1 MKMARGSTVLTGALV
16 ACALVVAAAVV
27 GADISQQ
34 ELQRVAQ
41 LTPPAQVHSAPGSLA
56 EEVVFFEEPNRSK
69 AYEMLASGQ
78 MHIYAYGL
86 SDPEIKR
93 RIETSKDLRYTLSY
107 GNTWEL
113 TINPSGPVLKNGKL
127 NPFAVAPIREALNW
141 LIDRHY
147 IAQELCFGLARP
159 KFLPIVSA
167 FPDYARLADV
177 ARAVEFKYAHNPGKA
192 KEVLTREMQQLGA
205 IQKDGKWW
213 YKNAPVDIT
222 FLIRTEDVRKRMGDY
237 IATLLEGLGF
247 TVDRQYKTAA
257 EAGPIWIGSDPSEGR
272 WHLYTGGWINTLISR
287 DQGNTFNYY
296 YTPKGRPDTLWQAYN
311 PSPRFAEIADRLARN
326 DYTSWPERMQ
336 LMAEALQLA
345 NLESFRV
352 WLVDAINYFPLRKD
366 VGVVSDLAGGIHGS
380 ALWAHTLRFLGQP
393 AARMRIGMP
402 SILTE
407 PWNPIAGSNWIYDQ
421 MIIRGTAADP
431 NLPDPFTGLFLPHRV
446 QSAHVTAQEG
456 VPVIKTLDWVD
467 LSFVPTIAVPGEA
480 WIGWDVPGQ
489 RFITV
494 QEKHP
499 DGLQARTK
507 TVVRYVDD
515 LTKRRWHDG
524 SPQALADFL
533 LSVII
538 GFERPSQGSAI
549 FDAAAV
555 PAFQTFVQYFRGVK
569 IVQDDPLVVEFYSD
583 QTSPDAE
590 WVANSAAAFV
600 YSTTPWHSLALGIL
614 AESHGRLAFSAD
626 KAEKLK
632 IERMSYIAG
641 PSLPILE
648 EFLKK
653 AEAEG
658 YVPYEKA
665 LGKYVTVE
673 QAKQRYAALRQ
684 WYTKNKHLWVG
695 NGPYA
700 VESVHPLEKTVVVR
714 RFDEFRAPDPR
725 WLSFAEP
732 RVAQVAVAGPARV
745 TIGTPAEFRITV
757 SFQET
762 PYPVKDIDFVKFLVF
777 DARGEV
783 ALVADAEAVKD
794 GEWVAKLPADTT
806 RELKPGSNQLEV
818 AVAPK
823 VVSLASF
830 GSARFVS
837 LGGR

>member
-1 MKMARGSTVLTGALV
+1 MLGSYTITL
-16 ACALVVAAAVV
+16 
-27 GADISQQ
+27 
-34 ELQRVAQ
+34 AQ
-41 LTPPAQVHSAPGSLA
+41 AQPAKEILA

-86 SDPEIKR
+86 SDPEIKKK
-93 RIETSKDLRYTLSY
+93 IDTSEDITSTKSY

-141 LIDRHY
+141 LIDREY

-159 KFLPIVSA
+159 KFLPLVSA

-177 ARAVEFKYAHNPGKA
+177 ARALEFKYAHSPDKA
-192 KEVLTREMQQLGA
+192 KAVLTREMQQLGA
-205 IQKDGKWW
+205 AQRDGKWW
-213 YKNAPVDIT
+213 YKEAPVAIT

-237 IATLLEGLGF
+237 VATLLEKDLGF

-257 EAGPIWIGSDPSEGR
+257 EAGPIWIGSDPSEGK

-287 DQGNTFNYY
+287 DQGAVFNYY
-296 YTPKGRPDTLWQAYN
+296 YTPKGRPDTLWQAYK

-345 NLESFRV
+345 NQESFRV
-352 WLVDAINYFPLRKD
+352 WLVDAMNYFPLRKD
-366 VGVVSDLAGGIHGS
+366 VRVAADLAGGINGS
-380 ALWAHTLRFLGQP
+380 ALWPYTARFVGQP

-407 PWNPIAGSNWIYDQ
+407 PWNPVAGSNWIYDQ
-421 MIIRGTAADP
+421 MIMRGAAAAQA
-431 NLPDPFTGLFLPHRV
+431 LPDPFTGLFLPHRV

-456 VPVIKTLDWVD
+456 VPMIKTLDWVT
-467 LSFVPTIAVPGEA
+467 LHFAPTIAVPGEA
-480 WIGWDVPGQ
+480 WISWDVQGQ
-489 RFITV
+489 RFVTV

-499 DGLQARTK
+499 DGLQAHTK
-507 TVVRYVDD
+507 TVVRYADD
-515 LTKRRWHDG
+515 LLQRRWHDG
-524 SPQALADFL
+524 TPQTLADFL
-533 LSVII
+533 LDII
-538 GFERPSQGSAI
+538 IQFERPAKESAI
-549 FDAAAV
+549 FDEAAG
-555 PAFQTFVQYFRGVK
+555 PAFQTFVQYFRGFK
-569 IVQDDPLVVEFYSD
+569 IVQADPLVVEFYSD
-583 QTSPDAE
+583 QPSPDAE
-590 WVANSAAAFV
+590 WLANTAAGFL
-600 YSTTPWHSLALGIL
+600 YGTTPWHTLALGIL
-614 AESHGRLAFSAD
+614 AESNRRLAFSAD

-632 IERMSYIAG
+632 SERMSYIAG

-648 EFLKK
+648 EYLHK

-665 LGKYVTVE
+665 LGQYVTKE
-673 QAKQRYAALRQ
+673 QARQRYAALRQ
-684 WYTKNKHLWVG
+684 WYDKKKHFWVG

-700 VESVHPLEKTVVVR
+700 VESVHALEKTVVMR
-714 RFDEFRAPDPR
+714 RFDEFRVPDER

-732 RVAQVAVAGPARV
+732 RVAEVEVTGPARV
-745 TIGTPAEFRITV
+745 TLGAPAEFRINV
-757 SFQET
+757 SFRGT
-762 PYPVKDIDFVKFLVF
+762 PYPAKDIDFVKFLVVN
-777 DARGEV
+777 ARGEV
-783 ALVADAEAVKD
+783 VLVAEAQATGD
-794 GEWVAKLPADTT
+794 GTWVAQLPAAKTQ
-806 RELKPGSNQLEV
+806 ELKPGSNRLEV

-830 GSARFVS
+830 ASARFVS

>member
-1 MKMARGSTVLTGALV
+1 MEMSKGSAVLAGALV
-16 ACALVVAAAVV
+16 CCALIMAAAVGV
-27 GADISQQ
+27 ETSQR
-34 ELQRVAQ
+34 EQRRAAQ
-41 LTPPAQVHSAPGSLA
+41 LTTSAQERSGQEFLA

-86 SDPEIKR
+86 SDPEIKKK
-93 RIETSKDLRYTLSY
+93 IETSKDLTYTLSY

-113 TINPSGPVLKNGKL
+113 TINPSGPASKNGKL
-127 NPFAVAPIREALNW
+127 NPFAVAPVREALNW
-141 LIDRHY
+141 LIDRNY
-147 IAQELCFGLARP
+147 IAQELSFGLARP

-177 ARAVEFKYAHNPGKA
+177 ARALELKYAHNPGKA
-192 KEVLTREMQQLGA
+192 KEVITGEMQKLGA
-205 IQKDGKWW
+205 AQKGGKWL
-213 YKNAPVDIT
+213 YKDAPVEIT

-237 IATLLEGLGF
+237 IATLLEDLGF
-247 TVDRQYKTAA
+247 IVDRQYKTAA
-257 EAGPIWIGSDPSEGR
+257 EAGPIWIGSDPSEGK

-287 DQGNTFNYY
+287 DQGGNFNYY
-296 YTPKGRPDTLWQAYN
+296 YTPKGRPDTLWQAYT

-345 NLESFRV
+345 NQESFRV

-366 VGVVSDLAGGIHGS
+366 VRVASDLAGGINGS
-380 ALWAHTLRFLGQP
+380 ALWAHTVRFVGQP

-407 PWNPIAGSNWIYDQ
+407 PWNPVAGSNWIYDQ
-421 MIIRGTAADP
+421 MIIRGTAAAP
-431 NLPDPFTGLFLPHRV
+431 ALPDPFTGLFLPQRV

-456 VPVIKTLDWVD
+456 VPMIKTLDWVS
-467 LSFVPTIAVPGEA
+467 LSFVPTITVPAEA
-480 WIGWDVPGQ
+480 WISWDVREQ
-489 RFITV
+489 RFVMV

-507 TVVRYVDD
+507 TVVRYEDD
-515 LTKRRWHDG
+515 LFKRRWHDG
-524 SPQALADFL
+524 TPQSLADFL
-533 LSVII
+533 LSVILQ
-538 GFERPSQGSAI
+538 FERPAKDSAI
-549 FDAAAV
+549 FDAAEV
-555 PAFQTFVQYFRGVK
+555 PAFQTFAQYFRGIK

-583 QTSPDAE
+583 QPRLDAE
-590 WVANSAAAFV
+590 WLANSAAGFV
-600 YSTTPWHSLALGIL
+600 YSATPWHTLALGIL
-614 AESHGRLAFSAD
+614 AESNGRLAFSAD

-641 PSLPILE
+641 PSLRILE
-648 EFLKK
+648 EYLQQ
-653 AEAEG
+653 AEASG

-665 LGKYVTVE
+665 LGQYITRE
-673 QAKQRYAALRQ
+673 QARQRYTALRQ
-684 WYTKNKHLWVG
+684 WYDKKKHLWVG

-700 VESVHPLEKTVVVR
+700 VESIHPLEKTVVVR
-714 RFDEFRAPDPR
+714 RFDEFRVPDQR
-725 WLSFAEP
+725 WLSFSEP
-732 RVAQVAVAGPARV
+732 RVAEVEVKGPSRV
-745 TIGTPAEFRITV
+745 TRGSPAEFRINV
-757 SFQET
+757 SFQGT
-762 PYPVKDIDFVKFLVF
+762 PYPVKDVDFVKFLVV

-783 ALVADAEAVKD
+783 VLVANAEAVGD
-794 GEWVAKLPADTT
+794 GEWMAQLPADKTQA
-806 RELKPGSNQLEV
+806 LQPGANRLEV

>member
-1 MKMARGSTVLTGALV
+1 MEMAKGSTVLTAALV
-16 ACALVVAAAVV
+16 ACALIVAVAAV
-27 GADISQQ
+27 GVEISQREQ
-34 ELQRVAQ
+34 QGATQ
-41 LTPPAQVHSAPGSLA
+41 LTTPGQEHSAQESLA

-78 MHIYAYGL
+78 MHIYAHGL
-86 SDPEIKR
+86 SDQEIKKK
-93 RIETSKDLRYTLSY
+93 IETSKDITYTLSY
-107 GNTWEL
+107 GTTWEL

-127 NPFAVAPIREALNW
+127 NPFAAAPIREALNW
-141 LIDRHY
+141 LIDRNY

-177 ARAVEFKYAHNPGKA
+177 ARALEFKYAHNPA
-192 KEVLTREMQQLGA
+192 KTKEALTREMQQLGA
-205 IQKDGKWW
+205 TQKDGKWW
-213 YKNAPVDIT
+213 YKDAPVEIT

-237 IATLLEGLGF
+237 LATLLEGLGF
-247 TVDRQYKTAA
+247 TVDRQYKTAS

-272 WHLYTGGWINTLISR
+272 WHLYTGGWISTLISR
-287 DQGNTFNYY
+287 DQGNNFNYY

-326 DYTSWPERMQ
+326 DYASWHERMQ
-336 LMAEALQLA
+336 LMTEALQLS
-345 NLESFRV
+345 NQESFRV
-352 WLVDAINYFPLRKD
+352 WLVDAIKYFPLRKD
-366 VGVVSDLAGGIHGS
+366 VQVASDLSGGID
-380 ALWAHTLRFLGQP
+380 TLRFVGQP

-407 PWNPIAGSNWIYDQ
+407 PWNPVAGSNWVYDQ

-431 NLPDPFTGLFLPHRV
+431 SLPDPFTGLYLPHRIK
-446 QSAHVTAQEG
+446 SAHVTAQEG
-456 VPVIKTLDWVD
+456 VPIIKTLDWVD
-467 LSFVPTIAVPGEA
+467 LGFAPAITVPGEA
-480 WIGWDVPGQ
+480 WLSWDVQGQ

-499 DGLQARTK
+499 EGLKARTK

-515 LTKRRWHDG
+515 LLKRRWHDG

-533 LSVII
+533 LSVIMM
-538 GFERPSQGSAI
+538 FERPSKDSAI

-569 IVQDDPLVVEFYSD
+569 IVQADPLVVEFYSD
-583 QTSPDAE
+583 QPNPDAE
-590 WVANSAAAFV
+590 WLATSAAGFV

-614 AESHGRLAFSAD
+614 AESNGRLAFSAD

-641 PSLPILE
+641 PSLPVLE
-648 EFLKK
+648 DYLRK
-653 AEAEG
+653 AQAEG
-658 YVPYEKA
+658 YIPYEKA
-665 LGKYVTVE
+665 LGQHITKE
-673 QAKQRYAALRQ
+673 QARQRYTALRQ
-684 WYTKNKHLWVG
+684 WYDKNKHFWVG

-700 VESVHPLEKTVVVR
+700 VESVHPLEKTVIMR
-714 RFDEFRAPDPR
+714 RFDEFHTLDPR
-725 WLSFAEP
+725 WLSFTEP
-732 RVAQVAVAGPARV
+732 RVATVAVAGPARV
-745 TIGTPAEFRITV
+745 TIGAPAEFRISV
-757 SFQET
+757 SFKDT

-777 DARGEV
+777 DSRGEV
-783 ALVADAEAVKD
+783 VLVADAEAVRD
-794 GEWVAKLPADTT
+794 GEWVAKIPADKTQA
-806 RELKPGSNQLEV
+806 LKPGSNHLEV

-830 GSARFVS
+830 GAARFVS
-837 LGGR
+837 LSGR